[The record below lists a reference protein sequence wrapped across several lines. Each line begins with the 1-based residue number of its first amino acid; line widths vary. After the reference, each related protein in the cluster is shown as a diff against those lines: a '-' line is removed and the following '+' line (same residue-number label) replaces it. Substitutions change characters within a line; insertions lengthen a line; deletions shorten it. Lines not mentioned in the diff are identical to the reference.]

1 MAELKLQH
9 IYKRYGSVTA
19 VGDFNIEVADGE
31 FISFLGPSGC
41 GKTTTLRMIAGFE
54 KPSEGVIM
62 IGDQEIS
69 NAEKGYFMAPE
80 KRGIGMVFQSYA
92 VWPHMNVV
100 DNVGYPLKIQNVPKE
115 ERLKQVMEMLELVHL
130 KEYAERLPSQLSG
143 GQQQRVA
150 LARALVAKP
159 SLLLLDEPLSNLDA
173 KLRESMRFEISAIQ
187 KDLGITVIYVTH
199 DQSEAMTMSD
209 RIVVMSM
216 GKVQQIGKP
225 YDIYTKPANQMV
237 ADFIGLVN
245 FIPATAK
252 GDRIFMQGYEGVS
265 FPNPKKLVGEAVLAV
280 RPEQITLSKTGGMVE
295 GVMNHRFYM
304 GDSVDYRVKV
314 KDHIVRVIQKG
325 AEYEKYKDGETVYLD
340 FDNVMSFAKDE

>member
-1 MAELKLQH
+1 VAELKLQH
-9 IYKRYGSVTA
+9 IYKRYGNVTA

-54 KPSEGVIM
+54 KPTEGVIM

-115 ERLKQVMEMLELVHL
+115 ERLQRVRKMLELVHL
-130 KEYAERLPSQLSG
+130 QEYGERLPSQLSG

-150 LARALVAKP
+150 LARALVAQP

-225 YDIYTKPANQMV
+225 YDIYTNPANQMV

-245 FIPATAK
+245 FIPATAR
-252 GDRIFMQGYEGVS
+252 GDRIFMQGYDGIS
-265 FPNPKKLVGEAVLAV
+265 FPNPKKLSGEAVLAV
-280 RPEQITLSKTGGMVE
+280 RPENITLSKTGGMME
-295 GVMNHRFYM
+295 GVMNHRFYI
-304 GDSVDYRVKV
+304 GDSVDYRIKV

-325 AEYEKYKDGETVYLD
+325 ADYGAYQDGETVYLD
-340 FDNVMSFAKDE
+340 FDNVMSFAKEG

>member
-9 IYKRYGSVTA
+9 IYKRYGNVTA

-54 KPSEGVIM
+54 KPTEGVIM

-92 VWPHMNVV
+92 VWPHMNVI

-115 ERLKQVMEMLELVHL
+115 ERLQRVKKMLELVHL
-130 KEYAERLPSQLSG
+130 QEYGERLPSQLSG

-150 LARALVAKP
+150 LARALVAQP

-225 YDIYTKPANQMV
+225 YDIYTNPANQMV

-252 GDRIFMQGYEGVS
+252 GDRIFMQGYEGIS
-265 FPNPKKLVGEAVLAV
+265 FPNPKKLSGEAVLAV
-280 RPEQITLSKTGGMVE
+280 RPENITISKTGGMME
-295 GVMNHRFYM
+295 GVMTHRFYI

-325 AEYEKYKDGETVYLD
+325 ADYGAYQDGETVYLD
-340 FDNVMSFAKDE
+340 FDNVMSFAKEE